1 MKLSSIFVFAATIVD
16 ARPPEKQLQ
25 HLKKASQQIFQH
37 YIVSPI
43 PDINNPAHANGWLT
57 SEKRRNNRAGKMENQ
72 YGRLNDI
79 IDSALELG
87 CYPTAEQRVAVDPR
101 FVKNNF
107 KKAMIQL
114 TRNYLKM
121 EGSMDQSKT
130 SKKNDDGSKNNDF
143 SPQCYAKKLAMKRK
157 TDRFYSRARKQYC
170 KIVANEDWCAK
181 NPDYTLPDRVKN
193 NPNGPKNN

>member
-1 MKLSSIFVFAATIVD
+1 MGKRQKRTMKLSNIFVFAATFVD

-43 PDINNPAHANGWLT
+43 PDASSPAHQTGWLT

-121 EGSMDQSKT
+121 EGTMDSSKT
-130 SKKNDDGSKNNDF
+130 SKKNDDVKLTDSTLVLASSTAKL
-143 SPQCYAKKLAMKRK
+143 SPMRTGAPRTPTTPCPTA
-157 TDRFYSRARKQYC
+157 SRTIQMGQRTT
-170 KIVANEDWCAK
+170 KIAA
-181 NPDYTLPDRVKN
+181 
-193 NPNGPKNN
+193 

>member
-1 MKLSSIFVFAATIVD
+1 MKLSNIFVFAATIVD

-43 PDINNPAHANGWLT
+43 PDASNPAHQTGWLT

-87 CYPTAEQRVAVDPR
+87 CYPTAEQR
-101 FVKNNF
+101 
-107 KKAMIQL
+107 
-114 TRNYLKM
+114 
-121 EGSMDQSKT
+121 
-130 SKKNDDGSKNNDF
+130 
-143 SPQCYAKKLAMKRK
+143 
-157 TDRFYSRARKQYC
+157 
-170 KIVANEDWCAK
+170 IVVLR
-181 NPDYTLPDRVKN
+181 PIY
-193 NPNGPKNN
+193 